1 MIDFRYLRLKTIFY
15 NNFFFNLTYN
25 LVKLG
30 YFSIGFVLIPMSA
43 KLEKFVRD
51 LKKLRHSYLKQP
63 LAVQAMSG
71 DEIAG
76 EAI

>member
-1 MIDFRYLRLKTIFY
+1 MAINCQSFFY
-15 NNFFFNLTYN
+15 SYD
-25 LVKLG
+25 LVKLRH
-30 YFSIGFVLIPMSA
+30 FSIGFVLIIMGA

-51 LKKLRHSYLKQP
+51 LKKLRHTYLKQP